1 MNAFVPL
8 LVIRALHQSADT
20 ALLSRAL
27 ADLRLHPVE
36 IVAKDTVSTTVR
48 AHAFLDINDDGR
60 AEVFLAISPKYRQ
73 SATVVVYRWLDG
85 NRIERLYEGL
95 APGQLVSV
103 SGKQVDTHTLGNGI
117 DMSVEGGADSART
130 LRVILAARLH
140 GMQIVRYPS
149 FFHVDERSKA
159 AGYVDMAS
167 AAAKLQANTCVSFEF
182 APVQALASGKV
193 GSDTVR
199 PYLVVLTPT
208 EIVFY
213 RFFGITP
220 DGLLEKSTWSEQRP
234 NALSTIG
241 VAKDGF
247 VVGTMSDGHR
257 TTLALPP

>member
-8 LVIRALHQSADT
+8 LVIRALLQSADT
-20 ALLSRAL
+20 ALLSGAL

-60 AEVFLAISPKYRQ
+60 PEVFLALSPKYRQ
-73 SATVVVYRWLDG
+73 TATVVVYRWLDG
-85 NRIERLYEGL
+85 NRIDRLYEGL

-130 LRVILAARLH
+130 LRVILAARSH
-140 GMQIVRYPS
+140 GMQIVRYLS
-149 FFHVDERSKA
+149 FFHADERSKA
-159 AGYVDMAS
+159 AEYVDMAS
-167 AAAKLQANTCVSFEF
+167 AAAKLQANTCESFEF
-182 APVQALASGKV
+182 APVQELASGKV
-193 GSDTVR
+193 GSDTR

-213 RFFGITP
+213 RFAGITP
-220 DGLLEKSTWSEQRP
+220 DGLLEKAIWSEQRP
-234 NALSTIG
+234 NALTTIG
-241 VAKDGF
+241 VAKDGV